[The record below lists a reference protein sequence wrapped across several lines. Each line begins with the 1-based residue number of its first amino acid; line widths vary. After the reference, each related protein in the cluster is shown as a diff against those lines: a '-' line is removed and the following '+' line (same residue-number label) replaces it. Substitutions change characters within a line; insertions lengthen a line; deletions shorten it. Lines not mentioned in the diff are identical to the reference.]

1 MEGCSLLAGLQNTKG
16 FGLRKMCNSTE
27 MKVFNKEVVDKAGLV
42 K

>member
-1 MEGCSLLAGLQNTKG
+1 MMEGCSLLAGLQNTKG

-27 MKVFNKEVVDKAGLV
+27 MEVLKEVVDKAGLV